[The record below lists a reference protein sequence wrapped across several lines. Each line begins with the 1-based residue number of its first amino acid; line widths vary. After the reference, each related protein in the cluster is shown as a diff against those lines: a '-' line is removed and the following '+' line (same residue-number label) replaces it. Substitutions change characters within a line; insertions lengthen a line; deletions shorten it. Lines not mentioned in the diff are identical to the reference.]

1 MEALL
6 SFLKQVHPLSKEAE
20 NALLQIC
27 SVQIVAKN
35 ENLQPIGHTCR
46 NIYFIKKGLLR
57 IYYLKDGN
65 DITERF
71 EAENAIL
78 ARADSLFNASPSR
91 KGIQA
96 IETTTVIAIN
106 SAKLFALYD
115 QHHDIER
122 LFRKLFEQ
130 AYVQTVNRLES
141 LQFYTAEERYNN
153 LLKSSA
159 QIIQRAPLKHIASFL
174 GITQVSLSRIRSK
187 K

>member
-6 SFLKQVHPLSKEAE
+6 AYLKQVHPLSKEAE
-20 NALLQIC
+20 NALLEIC
-27 SVQIVAKN
+27 SVETVAKN
-35 ENLQPIGHTCR
+35 EDLQPIGHTCR
-46 NIYFIKKGLLR
+46 NIYFIKEGLLR
-57 IYYLKDGN
+57 IYYLKEGN
-65 DITERF
+65 DITESF
-71 EAENAIL
+71 EVENAIL
-78 ARADSLFNASPSR
+78 ARADSLFDASPSR

-96 IETTTVIAIN
+96 IEPTTVIAIN
-106 SAKLFALYD
+106 SAQLFALYD
-115 QHHDIER
+115 QYHDIER
-122 LFRKLFEQ
+122 LFRKLFEK

-153 LLKSSA
+153 LVKSAA